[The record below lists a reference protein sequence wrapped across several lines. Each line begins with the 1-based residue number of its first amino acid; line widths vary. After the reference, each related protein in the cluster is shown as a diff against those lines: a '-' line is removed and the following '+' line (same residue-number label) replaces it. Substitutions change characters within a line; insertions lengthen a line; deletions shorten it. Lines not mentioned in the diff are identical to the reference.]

1 MFDKLVESTK
11 TKPTYRGGRIFVLT
25 GLLYA
30 TLLTTLGV
38 WTILG
43 LNPGLAE
50 SFDPSIL
57 KPPVPLGPAIPEQPK
72 PLMASKTPT
81 AVVAE
86 SFAPPTKVPPIAD
99 PSLFER
105 VRPTQHV
112 QLIAGG
118 RPCPN
123 CTGMPIGVPGAPQ
136 GGEDPPPPPP
146 AAKPK
151 PTPEPTPA
159 SKIATPEFIKV
170 SLGVAEGKAIRKI
183 TPQYS
188 AIARTARASGPV
200 QIQVMISE
208 EGQVIEAA
216 VLNGHPLLRQA
227 ALDAARQWLFHP
239 TLLSNVP
246 VKVQGV
252 LTFNF
257 TLN

>member
-11 TKPTYRGGRIFVLT
+11 TKSNFRGGRIFILT
-25 GLLYA
+25 GLMYA

-50 SFDPSIL
+50 SFDLTKLPTI
-57 KPPVPLGPAIPEQPK
+57 PLTPTLPDQPK
-72 PLMASKTPT
+72 PIMATLKPT
-81 AVVAE
+81 AVAQTV
-86 SFAPPTKVPPIAD
+86 FAPPTKVPPIA
-99 PSLFER
+99 P
-105 VRPTQHV
+105 PG
-112 QLIAGG
+112 LIEDLKPMQPAPHFAGG
-118 RPCPN
+118 RTCLNCP
-123 CTGMPIGVPGAPQ
+123 GVPDGIPGLKA
-136 GGEDPPPPPP
+136 GDEPPPPPP

-151 PTPEPTPA
+151 PTPEPTPEVKPTVPSMIVV
-159 SKIATPEFIKV
+159 SK
-170 SLGVAEGKAIRKI
+170 GVAEGKAIRKI
-183 TPQYS
+183 TPQYT
-188 AIARTARASGPV
+188 AIARAAHASGPV
-200 QIQVMISE
+200 QIQVTISE
-208 EGQVIEAA
+208 EGKVIEAT

-227 ALDAARQWLFHP
+227 ALDAARQWQFRP

>member
-11 TKPTYRGGRIFVLT
+11 TKPTYRGGRIFILT

-43 LNPGLAE
+43 LNPSLAE
-50 SFDPSIL
+50 SFDL
-57 KPPVPLGPAIPEQPK
+57 TKLPPVPLGPALPEQPK
-72 PLMASKTPT
+72 PLAAILKPA
-81 AVVAE
+81 AVAPDT
-86 SFAPPTKVPPIAD
+86 FAPPSKVPPIAD
-99 PSLFER
+99 PSLFDR
-105 VRPTQHV
+105 IRQAQPVS
-112 QLIAGG
+112 LIPGG

-123 CTGMPIGVPGAPQ
+123 CSGMPDGLSGIKS
-136 GGEDPPPPPP
+136 GEEPPPPPP
-146 AAKPK
+146 VVKPK
-151 PTPEPTPA
+151 PTPEPTPEV
-159 SKIATPEFIKV
+159 KATPREILKV
-170 SLGVAEGKAIRKI
+170 SAGVTEGKAIRKI
-183 TPQYS
+183 APQYP
-188 AIARTARASGPV
+188 AMARAVRAAGPV

-216 VLNGHPLLRQA
+216 ALNGHPLLRQA
-227 ALDAARQWLFHP
+227 ALDAARQWLFRP

>member
-11 TKPTYRGGRIFVLT
+11 TKPSYRGGRIFILT
-25 GLLYA
+25 GLMYA
-30 TLLTTLGV
+30 VLLTTLGV

-50 SFDPSIL
+50 GFDLTKLPS
-57 KPPVPLGPAIPEQPK
+57 VPLTPTTPEQPK
-72 PLMASKTPT
+72 PLTAILKPT
-81 AVVAE
+81 TVVQRT
-86 SFAPPTKVPPIAD
+86 FTPPTEVPPIAL

-105 VRPTQHV
+105 LQHV
-112 QLIAGG
+112 ESAPQFAGG
-118 RPCPN
+118 RPCLN
-123 CTGMPIGVPGAPQ
+123 CTGVPGGIPGLKA
-136 GGEDPPPPPP
+136 GEEPPPPPP

-151 PTPEPTPA
+151 PTPEPTPEVRPV
-159 SKIATPEFIKV
+159 SEKPIKV
-170 SLGVAEGKAIRKI
+170 SIGVLQGAAIRKI
-183 TPQYS
+183 APAYP
-188 AIARTARASGPV
+188 AMGKAVRAQGPV
-200 QIQVMISE
+200 QIQVTISE

-227 ALDAARQWLFHP
+227 ALDAARQWLFRP

>member
-11 TKPTYRGGRIFVLT
+11 TKSNYRSGRIFILT

-50 SFDPSIL
+50 SFEL
-57 KPPVPLGPAIPEQPK
+57 TTLAPPVPVG
-72 PLMASKTPT
+72 
-81 AVVAE
+81 
-86 SFAPPTKVPPIAD
+86 
-99 PSLFER
+99 
-105 VRPTQHV
+105 
-112 QLIAGG
+112 
-118 RPCPN
+118 
-123 CTGMPIGVPGAPQ
+123 
-136 GGEDPPPPPP
+136 PPPPPTNQLARVLPQAAPSFRPAPPTAVIPNPLTVPPLGPLTNMRVVNTGLPPGDYAP
-146 AAKPK
+146 AAGNFVSGSLGNAVPPPPPEPKPK
-151 PTPEPTPA
+151 PTPEPAVKPTPA
-159 SKIATPEFIKV
+159 GILKV
-170 SLGVAEGKAIRKI
+170 SGGVAEGKAIRKI
-183 TPQYS
+183 APQYT
-188 AIARTARASGPV
+188 AIARAARASGPV

-208 EGQVIEAA
+208 EGQVIEAT

-227 ALDAARQWLFHP
+227 ALEAARQWLFRP
-239 TLLSNVP
+239 TLLSDVP

>member
-11 TKPTYRGGRIFVLT
+11 HKTGLRGGRIFILT
-25 GLLYA
+25 GLMYA

-50 SFDPSIL
+50 SLDITKL
-57 KPPVPLGPAIPEQPK
+57 TPPVPLGPALPEQPR
-72 PLMASKTPT
+72 PLLATLKNT
-81 AVVAE
+81 AATLDI
-86 SFAPPTKVPPIAD
+86 FAPPTKVLPPAD
-99 PSLFER
+99 PSMFER
-105 VRPTQHV
+105 LAPRQPLGLV
-112 QLIAGG
+112 AGG
-118 RPCPN
+118 RPCLN
-123 CTGMPIGVPGAPQ
+123 CTGVPEGVPGAS
-136 GGEDPPPPPP
+136 GSEDPPPPPP

-151 PTPEPTPA
+151 PTPEPTPEVKPVSEKPYKVSIGVLQGA
-159 SKIATPEFIKV
+159 AIRKIAP
-170 SLGVAEGKAIRKI
+170 AYPAMGKAIRA
-183 TPQYS
+183 QG
-188 AIARTARASGPV
+188 AV
-200 QIQVMISE
+200 QIQVTISE
-208 EGQVIEAA
+208 EGQVVDAA

-227 ALDAARQWLFHP
+227 ALDAARQWLFRP